1 VRTLPATVTEQNEN
15 FKNHDNKIY
24 VTNNNPPVDSPSTTT
39 VVVVIKNNKTLI
51 QLNKLII
58 IPPPPESSLI
68 FETLI
73 RNSAIPTF
81 LFKNFADFLK

>member
-24 VTNNNPPVDSPSTTT
+24 VTNNNPPVDSPLTTT
-39 VVVVIKNNKTLI
+39 VVVVIKKNKTLI

-58 IPPPPESSLI
+58 PPESSLI